1 MLLFMASLVFSQP
14 TITHNGNAP
23 QIGDVHYFSNSEEML
38 DPGPSGANQSWDYSV
53 MNVISTGQA
62 TIMNPN
68 NTPFASDFPECNQ
81 VFHYDGTST
90 YIYYELTQGMINHYG
105 DGFDEDPPLIIYFS
119 DPDKEIEFPFSFNDS
134 FTDDYFSSYVYEGMT
149 THRRCTSTVTA
160 DAWGSVTTPHNTYDN
175 VLRIKTFKTTTDS
188 VWFEGIYVYATTTT
202 LSHYAWHTASSHT
215 PVMVV
220 GIIES
225 DFGTSYANHYT
236 TSSQHVFNP
245 SAGISNLQVSPN
257 PASDHMQVS
266 FEASEISPVQI
277 SVIDITGKEIL
288 RNTYLPGIVGNQES
302 TIQLN
307 DIDAGLYFVKINNS
321 TKTVSKKI
329 MIW

>member
-1 MLLFMASLVFSQP
+1 MASLVYSQP

-23 QIGDVHYFSNSEEML
+23 QIGDVFYFSNSEEIL

-62 TIMNPN
+62 AIMNPN

-105 DGFDEDPPLIIYFS
+105 DAFDEDPPMIIYFS

-215 PVMVV
+215 PVMVI

-225 DFGTSYANHYT
+225 DLGTSYANHYT
-236 TSSQHVFNP
+236 TSSQQIISP
-245 SAGISNLQVSPN
+245 PAGISQLQVSPN
-257 PASDHMQVS
+257 PATNNVQISFSVDNQKPVS
-266 FEASEISPVQI
+266 I
-277 SVIDITGKEIL
+277 SVIDLTGKEML
-288 RNTYLPGIVGNQES
+288 RTEYLTCNFGEQQT
-302 TIQLN
+302 TIQVDKLE
-307 DIDAGLYFVKINNS
+307 AGLYFLMLSNNGN
-321 TKTVSKKI
+321 KLSKKI